1 MSARAPDRHVWAAGG
16 VVWRRVDSRVEV
28 VVVAR
33 PDEGLW
39 ALPKGKP
46 HEGES
51 VEETALREVA
61 EETGLDVAIDARD
74 DGGRIGSISYR
85 YGGAPGGKARVRK
98 EVHHYLMRA
107 RGGDVS
113 RHDAE
118 HDVVGWYDI
127 HEAAKRMTFSNE
139 RAIVERAGAMIATG
153 AAAP

>member
-1 MSARAPDRHVWAAGG
+1 MSPRAPDRHVWAAGG
-16 VVWRRVDSRVEV
+16 VVWRRAGGRVEV

-46 HEGES
+46 HAGES

-61 EETGLDVAIDARD
+61 EETGLDVTIDGDGGA
-74 DGGRIGSISYR
+74 GGRIGSISYR
-85 YGGAPGGKARVRK
+85 YGIERHVRK